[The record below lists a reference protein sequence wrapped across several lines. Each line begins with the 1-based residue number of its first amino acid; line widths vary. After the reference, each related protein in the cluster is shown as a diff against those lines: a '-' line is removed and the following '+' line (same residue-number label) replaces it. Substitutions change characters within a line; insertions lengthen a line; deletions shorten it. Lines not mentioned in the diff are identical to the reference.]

1 MALIEGLE
9 GSGKPLLHTSGS
21 SVIADNA
28 RDDYASNQIFEDDG
42 PFTPVP
48 TRPIARLSINSCVM
62 QPSGIRS
69 VVLCNTNIYG
79 IGKGLHR
86 ESVQVPVANR
96 ASSEKRYRP
105 IRGTWCQCLVQR
117 SH

>member
-21 SVIADNA
+21 NVIADNA

-62 QPSGIRS
+62 QPSAGSAQSSYAIR
-69 VVLCNTNIYG
+69 TYT
-79 IGKGLHR
+79 
-86 ESVQVPVANR
+86 E
-96 ASSEKRYRP
+96 
-105 IRGTWCQCLVQR
+105 
-117 SH
+117 

>member
-1 MALIEGLE
+1 MNAMDGTNRRSR
-9 GSGKPLLHTSGS
+9 GVGKAAVAHSGS

-62 QPSGIRS
+62 QPSAGS
-69 VVLCNTNIYG
+69 A
-79 IGKGLHR
+79 
-86 ESVQVPVANR
+86 Q
-96 ASSEKRYRP
+96 SSCATQTYTE
-105 IRGTWCQCLVQR
+105 
-117 SH
+117 